1 MTRKRTNLNGQ
12 YNKTMPDGNTQPTIL
27 VKKIDGTF
35 ARMTLT
41 EIAAMKKVDA
51 KPPVVQLTPK
61 SRVSVLK
68 KDDFTSPLED
78 KLPARQDG
86 APVIPATRSQEA
98 DEVLKKIKFFISP
111 DNISRLRNLIQLRLK
126 DIRGEKEFLEE
137 LAAPVKDKGLGLDGR
152 QAGEILRLCQ
162 ETMNKSA
169 KETPGVVKPLKGK
182 VGLPM
187 VEESEIPA
195 TATPFNA
202 FKHSSLSSAPKSQN
216 PNPKSQIEPAVMS
229 RQSEVKAEKIF
240 KISPQPARPVM
251 RDVIAKNTG
260 VGPIDEIRLI
270 NLVDF
275 RRLSVDP
282 QEAAARF
289 KQKLENLKA
298 ESYLLYMDALN
309 AWRESP
315 LYLEYLETVSNSLKL
330 GKNLTVV
337 ISDKNKVQFSEIKA
351 LVEMEKSL

>member
-1 MTRKRTNLNGQ
+1 
-12 YNKTMPDGNTQPTIL
+12 
-27 VKKIDGTF
+27 
-35 ARMTLT
+35 
-41 EIAAMKKVDA
+41 
-51 KPPVVQLTPK
+51 
-61 SRVSVLK
+61 
-68 KDDFTSPLED
+68 
-78 KLPARQDG
+78 
-86 APVIPATRSQEA
+86 
-98 DEVLKKIKFFISP
+98 
-111 DNISRLRNLIQLRLK
+111 
-126 DIRGEKEFLEE
+126 
-137 LAAPVKDKGLGLDGR
+137 
-152 QAGEILRLCQ
+152 
-162 ETMNKSA
+162 
-169 KETPGVVKPLKGK
+169 
-182 VGLPM
+182 
-187 VEESEIPA
+187 
-195 TATPFNA
+195 
-202 FKHSSLSSAPKSQN
+202 
-216 PNPKSQIEPAVMS
+216 MS

-260 VGPIDEIRLI
+260 VGPIDEIRMF

-282 QEAAARF
+282 QEAADRF

-337 ISDKNKVQFSEIKA
+337 ISDKNKIQLPEIKA